1 MYKNLLLSVLF
12 LFIAVTTVS
21 AQENP
26 VIKKDTLINKA
37 KPVVEPVKSQKVDT
51 LKKPTYV
58 NLGKIAGRRA
68 ALSSLMVPGLGQI
81 RNGVTV
87 YRLAKVAGLYT
98 GFTLLTISFID
109 NSKNYKLFYDE
120 IIYRRDP
127 EHLGEKSPDFP
138 YANMDNQGLITAKD
152 LFRRNKEV
160 IIFSYVGLYLLNV
173 VEAYIDARLKYFNVD
188 DIGMKL
194 SPGLINTE
202 YMYGYNSVTP
212 GVKLSIRF

>member
-12 LFIAVTTVS
+12 LFIAVTVS

-26 VIKKDTLINKA
+26 VVKKDTLINKT
-37 KPVVEPVKSQKVDT
+37 KPVIEPIRPQKVDT
-51 LKKPTYV
+51 LKKPAYV
-58 NLGKIAGRRA
+58 NPGKIAGRRA
-68 ALSSLMVPGLGQI
+68 ALSSLMLPGLGQI

-109 NSKNYKLFYDE
+109 NSKNYTLFYDE
-120 IIYRRDP
+120 ILYRRDP
-127 EHLGEKSPDFP
+127 KNNGEPSEDFP
-138 YANMDNQGLITAKD
+138 YKNMDEQGLITAKD

-194 SPGLINTE
+194 SPGLISTE
-202 YMYGYNSVTP
+202 HMYGYNNVTP
-212 GVKLSIRF
+212 GIKLTVRF

>member
-12 LFIAVTTVS
+12 LFIAVSIS

-37 KPVVEPVKSQKVDT
+37 KPVIEPVRPQKVDT
-51 LKKPTYV
+51 LKKPAYV
-58 NLGKIAGRRA
+58 NPGKIAGRRA
-68 ALSSLMVPGLGQI
+68 VLSSLMLPGLGQI

-87 YRLAKVAGLYT
+87 YRLAKVAGIYT

-109 NSKNYKLFYDE
+109 NSKNYTLFYDE
-120 IIYRRDP
+120 ILYRRDP
-127 EHLGEKSPDFP
+127 KNKGEASKDFP
-138 YANMDNQGLITAKD
+138 YKNMDEQGLITAKD

-160 IIFSYVGLYLLNV
+160 IIFSYIGLYLLNA
-173 VEAYIDARLKYFNVD
+173 VEAYIDARLKYFDVD

-202 YMYGYNSVTP
+202 YMYGYNNVTP
-212 GVKLSIRF
+212 GVKLTIRF

>member
-1 MYKNLLLSVLF
+1 MYKSLLLSVLF
-12 LFIAVTTVS
+12 LFITVVTY
-21 AQENP
+21 AQETP
-26 VIKKDTLINKA
+26 VVKKDTLII
-37 KPVVEPVKSQKVDT
+37 KPKPLVEPVKAQKVDT
-51 LKKPTYV
+51 LKKPAYV

-68 ALSSLMVPGLGQI
+68 ALSSLMLPGLGQI

-98 GFTLLTISFID
+98 GITLLTISFID
-109 NSKNYKLFYDE
+109 NSKNYKLFYNE
-120 IIYRRDP
+120 IIYRRAND
-127 EHLGEKSPDFP
+127 GEKSPAFP
-138 YANMDNQGLITAKD
+138 YNNMDEAGLITAKD

-194 SPGLINTE
+194 SPGLINTNN
-202 YMYGYNSVTP
+202 MYGFNNVTP
-212 GVKLSIRF
+212 GVKLTIRL

>member
-1 MYKNLLLSVLF
+1 MYKSLLLSVLF
-12 LFIAVTTVS
+12 LFVTALAR
-21 AQENP
+21 AQETP
-26 VIKKDTLINKA
+26 VVKKDTLVIKP
-37 KPVVEPVKSQKVDT
+37 KPVVEPIRAQKVDT
-51 LKKPTYV
+51 LKKPAYV

-68 ALSSLMVPGLGQI
+68 ALSSLMLPGLGQI

-98 GFTLLTISFID
+98 GITLLTISFID

-120 IIYRRDP
+120 IIARR
-127 EHLGEKSPDFP
+127 LNGGVKTPDFP
-138 YANMDNQGLITAKD
+138 YNNMDEAGLITAKD

-194 SPGLINTE
+194 SPGLINTNN
-202 YMYGYNSVTP
+202 MYGFNNVTP
-212 GVKLSIRF
+212 GIKLTIRL

>member
-1 MYKNLLLSVLF
+1 MYKSLLLSVLF
-12 LFIAVTTVS
+12 LFVTALAR
-21 AQENP
+21 AQETP
-26 VIKKDTLINKA
+26 VVKKDTLVIKA
-37 KPVVEPVKSQKVDT
+37 KPVVEPVRAQKVDT
-51 LKKPTYV
+51 LKKPAYV

-68 ALSSLMVPGLGQI
+68 ALSSLMLPGLGQI

-98 GFTLLTISFID
+98 GITLLTISFID

-120 IIYRRDP
+120 IIYRRANNN
-127 EHLGEKSPDFP
+127 EKSADFP
-138 YANMDNQGLITAKD
+138 YNNMDEAGLITAKD

-188 DIGMKL
+188 DIGMKI
-194 SPGLINTE
+194 SPGLINTDT
-202 YMYGYNSVTP
+202 MYGFNNVTP
-212 GVKLSIRF
+212 GIKLTIRL

>member
-12 LFIAVTTVS
+12 LFIGVTVS

-26 VIKKDTLINKA
+26 VVKKDTLINKT
-37 KPVVEPVKSQKVDT
+37 KPVIEPIRPQKVDT
-51 LKKPTYV
+51 LKKPAYV
-58 NLGKIAGRRA
+58 NPGKIAGRRA
-68 ALSSLMVPGLGQI
+68 VLSSLMLPGLGQI

-109 NSKNYKLFYDE
+109 NSKNYSLFYKE
-120 IIYRRDP
+120 ILYRRDP
-127 EHLGEKSPDFP
+127 AHLGEKSPNFP
-138 YANMDNQGLITAKD
+138 YNNMDEQGLITAKD

-160 IIFSYVGLYLLNV
+160 IIFSYIGLYLLNV

-202 YMYGYNSVTP
+202 YMYGYNNVTP
-212 GVKLSIRF
+212 GIKLTVRF

>member
-26 VIKKDTLINKA
+26 VVKKDTLINKA
-37 KPVVEPVKSQKVDT
+37 KPVIEPVKSQKVDT

-87 YRLAKVAGLYT
+87 YRLAKVAGIYT

-120 IIYRRDP
+120 IIYRR
-127 EHLGEKSPDFP
+127 EHDGEASKDFP
-138 YANMDNQGLITAKD
+138 YTNMDNQGLITAKD

-202 YMYGYNSVTP
+202 NMYGYHNVTP

>member
-12 LFIAVTTVS
+12 LFIAVTVS
-21 AQENP
+21 AQEIP
-26 VIKKDTLINKA
+26 VVKKDTLINKT
-37 KPVVEPVKSQKVDT
+37 KPVVEPVRPQKVDT
-51 LKKPTYV
+51 LKKPAYV
-58 NLGKIAGRRA
+58 NPGKIAGRRA
-68 ALSSLMVPGLGQI
+68 AISSLMLPGLGQI

-87 YRLAKVAGLYT
+87 YRLAKVAGIYT

-109 NSKNYKLFYDE
+109 NSKNYKLFYNE
-120 IIYRRDP
+120 IIYRRAN
-127 EHLGEKSPDFP
+127 EGQASPDFP
-138 YANMDNQGLITAKD
+138 YANMDNNGLITAKD

-202 YMYGYNSVTP
+202 YMYGYNNVTP
-212 GVKLSIRF
+212 GIKLSIRF

>member
-1 MYKNLLLSVLF
+1 MYKSLLLSVLF
-12 LFIAVTTVS
+12 LFVTALAR
-21 AQENP
+21 AQETP
-26 VIKKDTLINKA
+26 VVKKDTLVI
-37 KPVVEPVKSQKVDT
+37 KPKPIVEPIRAQKVDT
-51 LKKPTYV
+51 LKKPAYV

-68 ALSSLMVPGLGQI
+68 ALSSLMLPGLGQI

-98 GFTLLTISFID
+98 GITLLTISFID

-120 IIYRRDP
+120 IIARR
-127 EHLGEKSPDFP
+127 LNGGVKTPDFP
-138 YANMDNQGLITAKD
+138 YNNMDEAGLITAKD

-194 SPGLINTE
+194 SPGLINTNN
-202 YMYGYNSVTP
+202 MYGFNNVTP
-212 GVKLSIRF
+212 GIKLTIRL